1 MLNKPYI
8 NVVLPISDMHS
19 KFEAIL
25 MITWLITDMNRN
37 LNTSVDDAD
46 NDDDND
52 DNDDDDARVIPLT
65 HLSDEL
71 KNILLKAIYM

>member
-1 MLNKPYI
+1 MQNKPYI
-8 NVVLPISDMHS
+8 TVVLPISDMHS

-37 LNTSVDDAD
+37 LNTSVDAAD
-46 NDDDND
+46 TNN
-52 DNDDDDARVIPLT
+52 DDDARVIPLT

-71 KNILLKAIYM
+71 KIS

>member
-25 MITWLITDMNRN
+25 MTTWLITDMNRN

-46 NDDDND
+46 TNND
-52 DNDDDDARVIPLT
+52 DNDDDNDDARVIPLT

-71 KNILLKAIYM
+71 KMLFNML